1 MCVFQ
6 TMAHHPVLLVVV
18 SVHYTGY
25 SGECQVR
32 IFREREREEK
42 ICTLVMKTC
51 RTHILAVKK
60 GGKQGAALV

>member
-51 RTHILAVKK
+51 QMRILTAEKC
-60 GGKQGAALV
+60 GKTDTVLV